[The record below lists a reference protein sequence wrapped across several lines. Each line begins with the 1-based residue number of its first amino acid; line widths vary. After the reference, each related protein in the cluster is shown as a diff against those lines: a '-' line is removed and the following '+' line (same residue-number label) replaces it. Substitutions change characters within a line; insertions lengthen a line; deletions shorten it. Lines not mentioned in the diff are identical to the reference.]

1 MNKNKFSI
9 LVVLVCCFAFIGLP
23 LVGETSNS
31 TTSYT
36 ALANYRTAVR
46 CYQQGKTYLD
56 HRQWTNALSQSEL
69 GLGYDESISD
79 LWFLNAYSGYQL
91 GKSPSEVL
99 PAIKK
104 AVEQDKWVDYN
115 KDSALLLYAE
125 LLSQTG
131 DSQRA
136 LRYLEDGR
144 IFPSSSRE
152 YLKILCYYRL
162 GTNESYDQA
171 RKLVSEAARLYPDDM
186 RFPQVFFAY
195 EVKPDLSY
203 SPAAEKLGETFAK
216 NFDEIGDYPM
226 ELYLLSSLFVEV
238 EAGQRR
244 LQSFGVSGKRHPLY
258 ASLALNAGII
268 SEAQAYEYFCSFA
281 STSISLAQLESFAQL
296 LTESS
301 TKFAFK
307 AFLNGYQGIITQDT
321 TGDGIDDFRIMY
333 SRGRPKQIHYDKNQD
348 GVEDWI
354 ARCDFGVPTELLLP
368 EAKIFVYYNKYPFV
382 ASMELHSMSF
392 KFVDEALEWSPVSIL
407 SYEPLAGLLDGGEF
421 FVPQLKTGSDG
432 LFPAMQTLAETAY
445 TVNYPVQERP
455 QAKVEISILD
465 GKVRSAQY
473 YEGKNLYA
481 QLACEDGLPKT
492 RNVDLDG
499 DGWFELT
506 QNFGFSAENYLDYA
520 SPAESLALY
529 DELFGSIFF
538 PQGIF
543 IQQTLLDNNLDMEF
557 DFGQEYTKDR
567 GVISLWGDPVSGN
580 WDAQYIEEGG
590 TQNSRAVFK
599 IPGSTE
605 IVTVYM
611 ENQVPVRVTTENQDG
626 LIYRDLTIIPVEGVY
641 WLGEAGSADVS
652 IFLKEK
658 IDEMGEQGRSMI
670 IQMEKKASSTAVG
683 ARCSGIKIS
692 NFYFGVLLDE

>member
-9 LVVLVCCFAFIGLP
+9 LVLLVCCFAFIGLP
-23 LVGETSNS
+23 LVGETSTS

-56 HRQWTNALSQSEL
+56 HSQWTNALSQAEL

-79 LWFLNAYSGYQL
+79 LWFLSAYAGYQL
-91 GKSPSEVL
+91 GKTPSEVL

-115 KDSALLLYAE
+115 KDGALLLYAE

-136 LRYLEDGR
+136 LRYLEGGR

-162 GTNESYDQA
+162 GTEESYQQA
-171 RKLVSEAARLYPDDM
+171 RKLVSEASRLYPEDM
-186 RFPQVFFAY
+186 RFSQVFFAY
-195 EVKPDLSY
+195 EVKADLSF
-203 SPAAEKLGETFAK
+203 SPAAEKLGETFAQS
-216 NFDEIGDYPM
+216 FDELGDYPV
-226 ELYLLSSLFVEV
+226 ELYLLSSLFAEAEV
-238 EAGQRR
+238 GQRR
-244 LQSFGVSGKRHPLY
+244 LQSFGVSGNRHPLY
-258 ASLALNAGII
+258 ASLALKSGLF

-281 STSISLAQLESFAQL
+281 SNSISLAQLESFASL

-301 TKFAFK
+301 TKSALK
-307 AFLNGYQGIITQDT
+307 AFLNGFRGTITQDT
-321 TGDGIDDFRIMY
+321 TGDGIEDLRIMY
-333 SRGRPKQIHYDKNQD
+333 ERGRPKQIHYDKNQD

-368 EAKIFVYYNKYPFV
+368 EAKTFVYYNKYPFV
-382 ASMELHSMSF
+382 SSMELLSMSF
-392 KFVDEALEWSPVSIL
+392 KFVDGALDWTPVSITP
-407 SYEPLAGLLDGGEF
+407 YEPLTRSLDGGEF
-421 FVPQLKTGSDG
+421 FVPQLKTAPEG
-432 LFPAMQTLAETAY
+432 LFPAMRTLAESAY
-445 TVNYPVQERP
+445 VVNYPVAERP
-455 QAKVEISILD
+455 QAKVELSILD

-473 YEGKNLYA
+473 YEGKTLYA

-506 QNFGFSAENYLDYA
+506 QNFGFSAEKYLDYA
-520 SPAESLALY
+520 SPEEILTLY
-529 DELFGSIFF
+529 EELFGSLFF

-543 IQQTLLDNNLDMEF
+543 IQQALLDKDLDMEF
-557 DFGQEYTKDR
+557 DFGQEYTSGR
-567 GVISLWGDPVSGN
+567 GIMSIWGNPLTQDWS
-580 WDAQYIEEGG
+580 AQYIAEGG
-590 TQNSRAVFK
+590 TQNSTARFK
-599 IPGSTE
+599 LPGSAD
-605 IVTVYM
+605 IVSVYL
-611 ENQVPVRVTTENQDG
+611 ENQVPVRVTTENEDG
-626 LIYRDLTIIPVEGVY
+626 LVYRDLTIVPVEGVY

-652 IFLKEK
+652 VYLKKK
-658 IDEMGEQGRSMI
+658 IDEVGQQGRSMI
-670 IQMEKKASSTAVG
+670 IQMEKKAPSTPG

>member
-1 MNKNKFSI
+1 MNKKKFSI
-9 LVVLVCCFAFIGLP
+9 LVLLVCCFAFIGLP
-23 LVGETSNS
+23 LVGETSTA

-56 HRQWTNALSQSEL
+56 HSQWTNALSQAEL

-79 LWFLNAYSGYQL
+79 LWFLSAYAGYQL
-91 GKSPSEVL
+91 GKTPSEVL

-115 KDSALLLYAE
+115 KDGALLLYAE

-136 LRYLEDGR
+136 LRYLEGGR

-162 GTNESYDQA
+162 GTEESYQQA
-171 RKLVSEAARLYPDDM
+171 RKLVSEASRLYPEDM
-186 RFPQVFFAY
+186 RFAQVFFAY
-195 EVKPDLSY
+195 EVKADLSF
-203 SPAAEKLGETFAK
+203 SPAAEKLGETFAQS
-216 NFDEIGDYPM
+216 FDELGDYPV
-226 ELYLLSSLFVEV
+226 ELYLLSSLFAEAEV
-238 EAGQRR
+238 GQRR
-244 LQSFGVSGKRHPLY
+244 LQSFGVSGNRHPLY
-258 ASLALNAGII
+258 ASLALKSGLL

-281 STSISLAQLESFAQL
+281 SNSISLAQLESFASL

-301 TKFAFK
+301 TKSALK
-307 AFLNGYQGIITQDT
+307 AFLNGFRGTITQDT
-321 TGDGIDDFRIMY
+321 TGDGIEDLRIMY
-333 SRGRPKQIHYDKNQD
+333 ERGRPKQIHYDKNQD
-348 GVEDWI
+348 GVEDWV

-368 EAKIFVYYNKYPFV
+368 EAKTFVCYNKYPFV
-382 ASMELHSMSF
+382 SSMELLSMSF
-392 KFVDEALEWSPVSIL
+392 KFVDGALEWTPVSIIP
-407 SYEPLAGLLDGGEF
+407 YEPLIRSLDGGEF
-421 FVPQLKTGSDG
+421 FVPQLKTAPEG
-432 LFPAMQTLAETAY
+432 LFPAMRTLAESAY
-445 TVNYPVQERP
+445 VVNYPVAERP
-455 QAKVEISILD
+455 QAKVELSILD

-473 YEGKNLYA
+473 YEGKTLYA

-506 QNFGFSAENYLDYA
+506 QNFGFSAEKYLDYA
-520 SPAESLALY
+520 SPEEILTLYEELLGSL
-529 DELFGSIFF
+529 FF

-543 IQQTLLDNNLDMEF
+543 IQQVLLDKDLDMEF
-557 DFGQEYTKDR
+557 DFGQEYTSGR
-567 GVISLWGDPVSGN
+567 GIMSIWGNPLTQDWS
-580 WDAQYIEEGG
+580 AQYIAEGG
-590 TQNSRAVFK
+590 TQNSTARFK
-599 IPGSTE
+599 LPGSAD
-605 IVTVYM
+605 IVSVYL
-611 ENQVPVRVTTENQDG
+611 ENQVPVRVTTENEDG
-626 LIYRDLTIIPVEGVY
+626 LVYRDLTIVPVEGVY

-652 IFLKEK
+652 VYLKKK
-658 IDEMGEQGRSMI
+658 IDEVGQQGRSMI
-670 IQMEKKASSTAVG
+670 IQMEKKASSTPG